1 MRRPDIK
8 YVMNTKK
15 YSGCFSQWFGTSTC
29 TVYRNVLNEPPI
41 PPFYRLCVYLCKYAC
56 EMVERTSVRFLVEDA
71 LSNLVHTLGRRTT
84 PIFRFR
90 QWCSTRLRLHVH
102 RDFYRS
108 CVRLPPGNCSC
119 EVCLL
124 TTSDTPF
131 QKSSLLLLPCNLYQ
145 LYHPR
150 RNSDILV
157 KYVV

>member
-1 MRRPDIK
+1 MRRLYIK

-15 YSGCFSQWFGTSTC
+15 YSGCFNQWFGT
-29 TVYRNVLNEPPI
+29 EM
-41 PPFYRLCVYLCKYAC
+41 CKMSPQSPLFIVFVCISANR
-56 EMVERTSVRFLVEDA
+56 VDF
-71 LSNLVHTLGRRTT
+71 NLVHTLGRRTA
-84 PIFRFR
+84 PIFHSH
-90 QWCSTRLRLHVH
+90 QWCSTRLRFHVH

>member
-1 MRRPDIK
+1 MSPQSPLFIVFVCISANR
-8 YVMNTKK
+8 V
-15 YSGCFSQWFGTSTC
+15 GF
-29 TVYRNVLNEPPI
+29 
-41 PPFYRLCVYLCKYAC
+41 
-56 EMVERTSVRFLVEDA
+56 
-71 LSNLVHTLGRRTT
+71 NLVHTLGRRTA
-84 PIFRFR
+84 PIFHSH
-90 QWCSTRLRLHVH
+90 QWCSTRLRFHVH

-145 LYHPR
+145 LCHPR

-157 KYVV
+157 NYVVLESLQRIILNLHMMEWSTCIV